1 MASANRVS
9 NTPQGSAVTRVLEGK
24 IALVTG
30 GARGIG
36 AAIVRRL
43 AADGARVAFTY
54 ATSAEPA
61 RALVAEIGAAGGAAL
76 AISADSADASAVVAA
91 VDAAAKAFGG
101 LDILVNNAG
110 VGVAASVADTRIE
123 DYDHTFA
130 VNVRAVFVAMQAG
143 VRHMRPGGRIIT
155 IGSVNAD
162 RIPFAGGAI
171 YAATKAAVAGLSRGA
186 ARDFG
191 PLGITVNV
199 VQPGPIDTD
208 MNPANGPWA
217 SAAKAMLASGAY
229 GEGAD
234 VAALVAFVA
243 GPEAGFI
250 TGACLNVDGGY
261 LA

>member
-1 MASANRVS
+1 MSRS
-9 NTPQGSAVTRVLEGK
+9 LEGK
-24 IALVTG
+24 VALVTG

-54 ATSAEPA
+54 SASVEAA
-61 RALVAEIGAAGGAAL
+61 RALAAEIGEAGGTAL
-76 AISADSADASAVVAA
+76 AIAADSADAAAVVAA
-91 VDAAAKAFGG
+91 VDATVSAFGG

-110 VGVAASVADTRIE
+110 IGVVANVADARIE
-123 DYDHTFA
+123 DYDRTFA
-130 VNVRAVFVAMQAG
+130 VNVRAVFVAMQAAA
-143 VRHMRPGGRIIT
+143 RHMRPGGRIIT
-155 IGSVNAD
+155 IGSVNAE

-171 YAATKAAVAGLSRGA
+171 YAATKAAVAGMSRGA

-208 MNPANGPWA
+208 MNPADGPWA
-217 SAAKAMLASGAY
+217 SAAKAMLVSGAY
-229 GEGAD
+229 GQGAD

-243 GPEAGFI
+243 GPESQFI

>member
-1 MASANRVS
+1 MS
-9 NTPQGSAVTRVLEGK
+9 RVLEGK
-24 IALVTG
+24 VALVTG

-54 ATSAEPA
+54 ATSTEAA
-61 RALVAEIGAAGGAAL
+61 RSLVGEIGDAGGTAL
-76 AISADSADASAVVAA
+76 AIAADSADSEAVAAA
-91 VDAAAKAFGG
+91 VDMAARAYGG

-110 VGVAASVADTRIE
+110 VGVAASIADARLE
-123 DYDHTFA
+123 DFDHAFA
-130 VNVRAVFVAMQAG
+130 VNVRAVFVAMQAAA
-143 VRHMRPGGRIIT
+143 RHMRPGGRIIT
-155 IGSVNAD
+155 IGSVNAE
-162 RIPFAGGAI
+162 RIPFTGGAV
-171 YAATKAAVAGLSRGA
+171 YPATKAAVAGLSRGA

-191 PLGITVNV
+191 PFGITVNV

-208 MNPANGPWA
+208 MNPADGPWA

-229 GEGAD
+229 GQGAD

-243 GPEAGFI
+243 GPEAQFI